1 MARHGQMSEW
11 RDRGYV
17 PDSDEDGLVL
27 DELEDFH
34 SNTQPTTTT
43 TPRQRQASVELLSDS
58 GADNGQHEVPAL
70 HEEGAGTPTNAPRYW
85 EPITSPITGRHEPPR
100 WDLQRAPSKQD
111 APEDSNHQP
120 VEPSH
125 KIPTHTTR
133 HVPRAT
139 QLQPSAGQPIVLITQ
154 HRRAQSPPDSTD
166 KNARTYSRKLKPG
179 ALKSIKST
187 PSARHEEEKDDDF
200 MDIDALIAGDSAT
213 QQASPPSAPLV
224 VPSHTGRRL
233 SVSSSDLSDV
243 DMQVLSS
250 SQPFFAHFSS
260 TARTNES
267 IPILPR
273 QPVAAHLESAINAL
287 SEQRLAALAAHR
299 PRRNLRTRKA
309 IQLHPYL
316 IEIEQYRR
324 SLKAR
329 GLRPIQV
336 ATNSQRPRDQDDSQD
351 AEFRQEESQP
361 RHQLA
366 ADTQESTP
374 PDSSAASTHIQPPRL
389 DLTNLM
395 LDDGDEFPDLDAAIR
410 RHVIG
415 GTQVGHK
422 RRKTLQTPHAGQHDG
437 TLSRSTSRARGKLR
451 SLNLTRAH
459 SGNTSV
465 LNSDLLPPSPPRTSS
480 PANVEPNSAAPPRFR
495 LPHGLTPADVPTP
508 LPSSP
513 EPPVTTSVGRSRK
526 VIISSDNDSASQA
539 DAFADASSASG
550 SDKDDRHLMRMQ
562 RRIRGVLPASY
573 LKLDRHTRPPSPPTA
588 VSEVQTETPRPTA
601 LVRGVAQRRVTSHS
615 ATSARQTSYVFFSD
629 NSESDSSL
637 RELPVPRLLQTTLPS
652 PVNGRLSGHH
662 YATNDVDEHDEIDEM
677 FPTGERSR
685 FRLPPGHKKQARL
698 TDTFGFASK
707 HPASSKSHA
716 RYKHAAPGSSIA
728 GEPKSHLKTA
738 GKANRRVARKKPQKL
753 SILDAAASVKSKSP
767 QKAPKPQFV
776 RLAARQARNRPDHG
790 RHSPSNKNIRLAT
803 REDTQDALSPLVA
816 WQVGELERT
825 WNPPIPWSAHSVGN
839 VDEGSTRDRLG
850 AQDGQQASRSI
861 QARQRRPAQPRP
873 LPGTRPIQPRK
884 PGEGSD
890 NARKRL
896 ASREKQANQRSLLE
910 RDHRM
915 RPAQLETIA
924 QFTRRDLD
932 PLTFAAPP
940 SRLMEIFAR
949 DRGQQSA
956 SRYRLERFLKDQ
968 EPLPEAASGQVQE
981 PDTTITGIAGAANGP
996 RSRKRLAR
1004 RLDTETARFRQPDE
1018 PLPLDNPSV
1027 LVTNLG
1033 AVDEPHAAVEEIL
1046 QGLGSFGTR
1055 YPTDFD
1061 VRPLEVG
1068 TYFAS
1073 STFVG
1078 SGDFYG
1084 SLTLRDRNLDV
1095 PAGYITLEVS
1105 GRSLHWS
1112 AWDEDVSTG
1121 LGIIL
1126 AACTEDLHAVGEF
1139 ESADMRRTAIE
1150 DTCARFTYLLRS
1162 TVRYLSGCLHFL
1174 DPIDRSSCVNR
1185 LARFIDGF
1193 SEMMDAESVVLKMH
1207 SDTRNDVDHL
1217 VVDSLLYLLCLT
1229 VQSACISHHPAIDGG
1244 LQRRLVDTCV
1254 SLSKKIV
1261 TTALPPKCTALR
1273 NFLDSHRGHAQRN
1286 SGIRER
1292 DIAVKSIMIVNHV
1305 LDTTEADVK
1314 LSGVLSAHLGYAI
1327 ELTCNIHSLDQ
1338 IWYDAFAVQPVLELD
1353 AKGIYRPGSRFR
1365 ITNDNWD
1372 LIKSLLQRMFTLY
1385 PATSKV
1391 RGPNLNDYVR
1401 ACLARVYHLIT
1412 RWSWRRCEVALGM
1425 IYDFFAKNGLSQLHR
1440 EEGKGSPRFLEDLN
1454 KDPTIELEASDC
1466 AFHIFLKLLVV
1477 GLRGLQEE
1485 LPKNKVRGFAWRFIP
1500 NHGRTYRKDQEVTHV
1515 ALDALRNHHDLLCTL
1530 YWVMPSGC
1538 GPRLQMIKDLVD
1550 HSNSHR
1556 EACRLSVHA
1565 WGILARYQLSQVEQS
1580 KDIES
1585 MASWCKD
1592 MIATTVSQYRFARS
1606 EAEAQYTAERSK
1618 GSFLISSE
1626 MLESTI
1632 TVNQRSI
1639 FAILQDLLLVIRNA
1653 IRVAKSWPAVVSL
1666 VEQSKVVDVLSL
1678 FDTEQPRLSVA
1689 IIQTLDVVEELLA
1702 AKERLCRP
1710 MQQESQPGSDDSQDY
1725 GDWSFMD
1732 QVVEEESD
1740 AVEPKV
1746 SEVNFLQEP
1755 LAGLLSTCFGSEK
1768 SPDDALLKK
1777 VVDVWVAIADRSVK
1791 DGAHDWSSYVDT
1803 YSTKSWF
1810 QLRETEQRH
1819 KYTCYFLAAVIK
1831 SDRSS
1836 LYDHRNLFMKAWF
1849 ISLFERESMLKFQHR
1864 FTASLL
1870 EKATTEPL
1878 LRNLPFA
1885 ADHRTGEYHITMA
1898 ELRQRRIS
1906 LIASILSN
1914 MHSSMNS
1921 LPTHTV
1927 METRREYADM
1937 LKAAM
1942 QHMRRTYE
1950 QLERMTGQL
1959 GGLSYEGT
1967 QGAYVSLVHDIV
1979 SLMQQYT
1986 SDLCPVDPFFADSS
2000 AFPLPVDDPTYV
2012 KAKLKSYVFKLE
2024 DSRAR
2029 KQLAVFVQTVSQRS
2043 ASENQQQYLYKQ
2055 VHEALAG
2062 RSSRLLRK
2070 VLFTSIFPAY
2080 ITCSESSTDGWVL
2093 ATTLM
2098 EASAVVFDNVICDLD
2113 TQDENGLDSDVH
2125 AITYMLIATYGFATS
2140 MPNRPTSKDI
2150 GSLRLLAAIFSL
2162 AENSLTFVDYVHRV
2176 RGKAS
2181 MAKDLLRGFMIM
2193 GDQLSNRIMNP
2204 SADEFD
2210 VNLTTPAAQSSEGI
2224 QCPWQ
2229 DTLDFATRSLSDS
2242 LARGP
2247 QRPWETDLQSL
2258 EVESMRVVAATEM
2271 FKRSYEFVMGCEDV
2285 PVARLVDE
2293 IESDADDEA
2302 EEDEQETRRYELDEM
2317 IRGIR
2322 GLGWGSLL

>member
-1 MARHGQMSEW
+1 MSEW

-17 PDSDEDGLVL
+17 PDSDEDGLVR

-43 TPRQRQASVELLSDS
+43 TRPQRQASVELLGDS
-58 GADNGQHEVPAL
+58 GADNAQHEVPGL
-70 HEEGAGTPTNAPRYW
+70 HEESAGPPTNAPRYW
-85 EPITSPITGRHEPPR
+85 EPITSPITERHEPPR
-100 WDLQRAPSKQD
+100 RGLQRAPSPTLSLPE
-111 APEDSNHQP
+111 APEDSTHQS

-125 KIPTHTTR
+125 QTLTHTAR

-139 QLQPSAGQPIVLITQ
+139 QLQPSAGQPIILITQ
-154 HRRAQSPPDSTD
+154 HRRAQSPSDSTNM
-166 KNARTYSRKLKPG
+166 NARTYSRKLKPG

-187 PSARHEEEKDDDF
+187 SSARHEEEKDDDF
-200 MDIDALIAGDSAT
+200 MDIDALLAGDSTT
-213 QQASPPSAPLV
+213 QQAPPPSAPLV
-224 VPSHTGRRL
+224 APSRTERRL

-243 DMQVLSS
+243 DMQLLSS
-250 SQPFFAHFSS
+250 PQPFFACFES

-267 IPILPR
+267 IPTLTS
-273 QPVAAHLESAINAL
+273 QPVATHLESAIDAL
-287 SEQRLAALAAHR
+287 SEQHLAALAAHQ

-329 GLRPIQV
+329 GLRPIQL
-336 ATNSQRPRDQDDSQD
+336 ATNSQRPRAQDDSQD

-389 DLTNLM
+389 DLTYLM

-410 RHVIG
+410 RHVIA

-422 RRKTLQTPHAGQHDG
+422 RRKTLQTPHAEQHDG
-437 TLSRSTSRARGKLR
+437 TLSRSTSRAIGKLR

-459 SGNTSV
+459 TSA
-465 LNSDLLPPSPPRTSS
+465 LNPDLLPPSPPRTSS
-480 PANVEPNSAAPPRFR
+480 PANIEPNSAAPPRFR

-508 LPSSP
+508 FPSSP
-513 EPPVTTSVGRSRK
+513 EPPVTTSVGRSRH
-526 VIISSDNDSASQA
+526 VIISSDTDSASQA

-573 LKLDRHTRPPSPPTA
+573 LKLDRQIRPPSPPTA

-601 LVRGVAQRRVTSHS
+601 PVRGVAQRRVTSHS
-615 ATSARQTSYVFFSD
+615 ATPARQTSYVVFSD
-629 NSESDSSL
+629 NTESDSSL
-637 RELPVPRLLQTTLPS
+637 RELSDPRLLQTTLPS
-652 PVNGRLSGHH
+652 PVDGRLSGHH
-662 YATNDVDEHDEIDEM
+662 FATNDVDEHDEIDEM

-685 FRLPPGHKKQARL
+685 FRLPAGQKKQARL
-698 TDTFGFASK
+698 IDTFGFASK

-716 RYKHAAPGSSIA
+716 RHKRAAPVPSIA
-728 GEPKSHLKTA
+728 GESKSHLKTA

-753 SILDAAASVKSKSP
+753 SILDVAASVESKSP
-767 QKAPKPQFV
+767 RAAPKPQFV

-790 RHSPSNKNIRLAT
+790 RHNPSNKSIRLAT
-803 REDTQDALSPLVA
+803 RGDTQDALSPLVA
-816 WQVGELERT
+816 WRAGDLERT
-825 WNPPIPWSAHSVGN
+825 WNPPIPRSAHSVGN
-839 VDEGSTRDRLG
+839 ADEGSTCDRLG
-850 AQDGQQASRSI
+850 TQDGQQASRSI
-861 QARQRRPAQPRP
+861 QARRRRPAHPRP
-873 LPGTRPIQPRK
+873 LPGTRPVQP
-884 PGEGSD
+884 GSD

-924 QFTRRDLD
+924 RFTRHNLD

-956 SRYRLERFLKDQ
+956 SSYRLERFLQDQ
-968 EPLPEAASGQVQE
+968 DPLPEAASGQVQE
-981 PDTTITGIAGAANGP
+981 PDTTMTGTAGAANGP

-1027 LVTNLG
+1027 SVTHLG
-1033 AVDEPHAAVEEIL
+1033 AVDETHAAVEEVL

-1078 SGDFYG
+1078 SGDFHD
-1084 SLTLRDRNLDV
+1084 SLTFRDRNLDV
-1095 PAGYITLEVS
+1095 PAGHITLEVP
-1105 GRSLHWS
+1105 GHSLHWS

-1126 AACTEDLHAVGEF
+1126 AACTEDLQAVGEF

-1150 DTCARFTYLLRS
+1150 DTSARFTYLLRS

-1185 LARFIDGF
+1185 LARFIDSF
-1193 SEMMDAESVVLKMH
+1193 LEMMDAESVVLKMH
-1207 SDTRNDVDHL
+1207 SDTRNNVDHL

-1229 VQSACISHHPAIDGG
+1229 AQSACISHHPAIDGG
-1244 LQRRLVDTCV
+1244 MQRRLVDKCV
-1254 SLSKKIV
+1254 SLSKKVI
-1261 TTALPPKCTALR
+1261 TTALPPKFTALR
-1273 NFLDSHRGHAQRN
+1273 NFLDSHREHAQRN
-1286 SGIRER
+1286 SGIQER
-1292 DIAVKSIMIVNHV
+1292 DIAVKSILIVNHV

-1314 LSGVLSAHLGYAI
+1314 LSGILSAHLGYAI
-1327 ELTCNIHSLDQ
+1327 ESTCNIHSIDQ
-1338 IWYDAFAVQPVLELD
+1338 IWYDALAVQPLLELD
-1353 AKGIYRPGSRFR
+1353 AKGIYRAGSRFR
-1365 ITNDNWD
+1365 VTNDNWD

-1391 RGPNLNDYVR
+1391 RGPNLNDYIR

-1412 RWSWRRCEVALGM
+1412 RWSWRRCEVALGT

-1440 EEGKGSPRFLEDLN
+1440 EEGKGSPRFLEDLD

-1477 GLRGLQEE
+1477 GLRGLQED

-1565 WGILARYQLSQVEQS
+1565 WGTLARYQLSQVEHF
-1580 KDIES
+1580 KDIEY
-1585 MASWCKD
+1585 MASWFKD

-1618 GSFLISSE
+1618 GSFLITPE

-1632 TVNQRSI
+1632 TVNQQSI
-1639 FAILQDLLLVIRNA
+1639 FAILQALLLAIRNA

-1666 VEQSKVVDVLSL
+1666 VEQSNVVDVLSL
-1678 FDTEQPRLSVA
+1678 FDMEQPRLSVA

-1702 AKERLCRP
+1702 AKARLCRP

-1732 QVVEEESD
+1732 QVVEEKSD
-1740 AVEPKV
+1740 AVEPKA
-1746 SEVNFLQEP
+1746 SKVNFLQEP
-1755 LAGLLSTCFGSEK
+1755 VAGLFSTCFGSDK

-1777 VVDVWVAIADRSVK
+1777 VVDVWVAVADRSVK

-1819 KYTCYFLAAVIK
+1819 KYTCYFLAAVIE

-1836 LYDHRNLFMKAWF
+1836 LHDHRNLFMKAWF

-1885 ADHRTGEYHITMA
+1885 ADHRTGEYHITMV

-1914 MHSSMNS
+1914 MHSSTIS

-1942 QHMRRTYE
+1942 QYMRRTYE
-1950 QLERMTGQL
+1950 QLERLIGRL
-1959 GGLSYEGT
+1959 GGLSHEST
-1967 QGAYVSLVHDIV
+1967 QGAYVSFVHDIV

-1986 SDLCPVDPFFADSS
+1986 SDLCPVDPFFVDSS

-2043 ASENQQQYLYKQ
+2043 ASENKQQYLYKQ
-2055 VHEALAG
+2055 VHEALTG
-2062 RSSRLLRK
+2062 RSSRLLRE

-2080 ITCSESSTDGWVL
+2080 ITCSATSTDGWVL

-2113 TQDENGLDSDVH
+2113 TQDENSMDGDVH
-2125 AITYMLIATYGFATS
+2125 AITHMLIAAYRFATS
-2140 MPNRPTSKDI
+2140 MPDRPTSKDI

-2162 AENSLTFVDYVHRV
+2162 AENSLTFVDYVYRS

-2181 MAKDLLRGFMIM
+2181 MAKGLLKGFMTM
-2193 GDQLSNRIMNP
+2193 GDQLSNRIIHP
-2204 SADEFD
+2204 SADDYD
-2210 VNLTTPAAQSSEGI
+2210 VGLTTPAAQSSEGI
-2224 QCPWQ
+2224 HCPWQ
-2229 DTLDFATRSLSDS
+2229 DTLSFATRSLSDS

-2271 FKRSYEFVMGCEDV
+2271 FKRSYEFVMGCEYV
-2285 PVARLVDE
+2285 PVARAVDE
-2293 IESDADDEA
+2293 TESDADDEA
-2302 EEDEQETRRYELDEM
+2302 EEDEQETRRHELDEM
-2317 IRGIR
+2317 TRGIR
-2322 GLGWGSLL
+2322 GLGWGRLL